1 MFGFA
6 GFSLSFT
13 PTGRAVVG
21 MKDTNAH
28 LGGAVAVNAF
38 AGITADLSRPWDTDG
53 PEFNAVNAMLGKRRV
68 CGVREPRQRCGSG
81 SDGSAT
87 QECATVYRSLDHRV
101 IHFALD
107 DLSESM

>member
-1 MFGFA
+1 MP
-6 GFSLSFT
+6 

-21 MKDTNAH
+21 MKETNAQPD
-28 LGGAVAVNAF
+28 GAVAVNAF
-38 AGITADLSRPWDTDG
+38 TGIAADLARPWDTDG

-68 CGVREPRQRCGSG
+68 CGVRESRQRYSSG

-87 QECATVYRSLDHRV
+87 QECAAVYGSLDHRV